1 MKLKLMLMS
10 SFCFLVVSCGG
21 GDAVYDEYHDLV
33 CKAASGL
40 DGSMSMSE
48 AMDLNKQVAEFAERY
63 FIFFFKKG
71 RIEVSKSWN
80 FWFLLRM
87 RLNMTKCRASTMVIS
102 RRLMVSSCVPLH
114 KVHVKAQNLSPHSRG

>member
-10 SFCFLVVSCGG
+10 SFCFLIVSCGG

-48 AMDLNKQVAEFAERY
+48 AMDLNKQVAEFAEKNAGKMTDL
-63 FIFFFKKG
+63 KKTAEAMDIT
-71 RIEVSKSWN
+71 R
-80 FWFLLRM
+80 
-87 RLNMTKCRASTMVIS
+87 C
-102 RRLMVSSCVPLH
+102 
-114 KVHVKAQNLSPHSRG
+114 